1 MIISSYLRSY
11 LLMLLHKRVLTAF
24 SEAREKGFRE
34 AKRYCRNKCLL
45 LLWIFFFL
53 RDVYLTQSDN
63 SNQTQVLTDDQHVN
77 RNTKVQT
84 RLTGN
89 FVEKKMVARA
99 TGICR
104 WEQSFPFSFSKVRL
118 TRKRRAKGC
127 KKLGAGRRGWEAGC
141 WKTCYRMS
149 YES

>member
-1 MIISSYLRSY
+1 MKKGL
-11 LLMLLHKRVLTAF
+11 
-24 SEAREKGFRE
+24 EKQNVIAAINASCYFGF
-34 AKRYCRNKCLL
+34 
-45 LLWIFFFL
+45 FFFL

-104 WEQSFPFSFSKVRL
+104 
-118 TRKRRAKGC
+118 
-127 KKLGAGRRGWEAGC
+127 
-141 WKTCYRMS
+141 
-149 YES
+149 

>member
-1 MIISSYLRSY
+1 MPLVILD
-11 LLMLLHKRVLTAF
+11 
-24 SEAREKGFRE
+24 
-34 AKRYCRNKCLL
+34 
-45 LLWIFFFL
+45 FFFL

-99 TGICR
+99 TAEIFFGIT
-104 WEQSFPFSFSKVRL
+104 F
-118 TRKRRAKGC
+118 
-127 KKLGAGRRGWEAGC
+127 
-141 WKTCYRMS
+141 
-149 YES
+149 

>member
-1 MIISSYLRSY
+1 MKKGL
-11 LLMLLHKRVLTAF
+11 
-24 SEAREKGFRE
+24 EKQNVIAAINASCYFG
-34 AKRYCRNKCLL
+34 
-45 LLWIFFFL
+45 FFFL

-77 RNTKVQT
+77 RNTRVQT

-104 WEQSFPFSFSKVRL
+104 
-118 TRKRRAKGC
+118 
-127 KKLGAGRRGWEAGC
+127 
-141 WKTCYRMS
+141 
-149 YES
+149 

>member
-1 MIISSYLRSY
+1 MPLVILDF
-11 LLMLLHKRVLTAF
+11 L
-24 SEAREKGFRE
+24 
-34 AKRYCRNKCLL
+34 
-45 LLWIFFFL
+45 FL

-99 TGICR
+99 TRICR
-104 WEQSFPFSFSKVRL
+104 
-118 TRKRRAKGC
+118 
-127 KKLGAGRRGWEAGC
+127 
-141 WKTCYRMS
+141 
-149 YES
+149 